1 MIYQK
6 PVENGK
12 DFRVVAIKLIKK
24 ANKLLEEVI
33 RDTEASDNRA
43 KIHKVH
49 WTERHRLQVLLEAA
63 EETQK
68 SAPNIIIAPWFLA
81 ELAATLEIVSKWRK
95 SPYWPDIE
103 KSLKDKEAF
112 DHTIAMLHVAEHL
125 KMGGHGVQVVK
136 EGVEPSPDLML
147 KAIGGTQETV
157 VIECYQPAALRGKP
171 SKLNSKEAEN
181 IVETSMKKARRQIGS
196 DKPGIIAI
204 CGYNQS
210 AHNLKVLRQV
220 AEKRLSKTERVNF
233 CGFWLI
239 MLGVTFRQLGDKISF
254 QASRSAEFIRS
265 PAYFG
270 KVDIEAR
277 IPAGHPNLI
286 KGDLRDLTTDALI
299 SGNIEKEL
307 HHIETSL
314 PNMVDVSHVKVIK
327 LDIIQEPKELSR
339 SVIHGRG
346 SKVPPLFLG
355 QGNINYQCS
364 QCGVVLAERIWKQS
378 LSNIVIQCTKC
389 QSYNETATLS
399 LPDYP
404 TVMISRGNFYFSDAV
419 KLKSG
424 RCLRGE

>member
-6 PVENGK
+6 PVENEK
-12 DFRVVAIKLIKK
+12 DFRVVVSKLIKE
-24 ANKLLEEVI
+24 ANKLLKEVI

-43 KIHKVH
+43 KIHKAH

-68 SAPNIIIAPWFLA
+68 SAPNIVVAPWFLA

-103 KSLKDKEAF
+103 KSLKDKDAC

-125 KMGGHGVQVVK
+125 KMGGHNVQIVK

-147 KAIGGTQETV
+147 KAIGGTQEMV
-157 VIECYQPAALRGKP
+157 VIECYQPVALRGKP
-171 SKLNSKEAEN
+171 SKLNSKNAEN
-181 IVETSMKKARRQIGS
+181 IVENSMKKAKRQIGS

-210 AHNLKVLRQV
+210 AHNLEMLRQV

-239 MLGVTFRQLGDKISF
+239 MLGVTFRQLGDRISF
-254 QASRSAEFIRS
+254 QASRSAEFIRR

-277 IPAGHPNLI
+277 IPADHPNLI
-286 KGDLRDLTTDALI
+286 KGDLRDLTTDALT

-307 HHIETSL
+307 NHTERSL
-314 PNMVDVSHVKVIK
+314 PNMVDVSRVKVIK

-346 SKVPPLFLG
+346 SEVPPLFLG
-355 QGNINYQCS
+355 HGSINYQCS

-378 LSNIVIQCTKC
+378 LSNIVIQCPKC
-389 QSYNETATLS
+389 QSYNETVSLS

-404 TVMISRGNFYFSDAV
+404 AVMISRGNFYFSDTV